1 MCFMGRG
8 YIANFDDVPAEDD
21 EEDEDYS
28 PESLSHS
35 GAESDDTCD
44 TQVE

>member
-8 YIANFDDVPAEDD
+8 AVANFDDVPAEDD
-21 EEDEDYS
+21 EDLE
-28 PESLSHS
+28 P
-35 GAESDDTCD
+35 ESDDTCD